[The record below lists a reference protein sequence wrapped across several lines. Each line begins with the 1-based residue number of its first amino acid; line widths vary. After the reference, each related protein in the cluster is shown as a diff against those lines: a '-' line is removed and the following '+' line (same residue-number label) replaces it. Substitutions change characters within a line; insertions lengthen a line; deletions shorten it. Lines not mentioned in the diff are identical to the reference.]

1 MSEKWE
7 MISWKL
13 EMGNVKL
20 EIRNGKWEV
29 GIGRLEIRS
38 FKEMDID
45 RLKSNQTFLL

>member
-20 EIRNGKWEV
+20 EIRNGKW
-29 GIGRLEIRS
+29 GLGDS
-38 FKEMDID
+38 
-45 RLKSNQTFLL
+45 